1 MSTLFDYIPRGLTG
15 IYKIT
20 NSLNNKIYIGQ
31 SVDIRRRWTAHIN
44 ILNDTNKNDI
54 EKRYSI
60 HKALAKYGIENFRFE
75 IVELCDEKDLDDRE
89 IYWIDYYNS
98 YLQGYNETLGGNAVR
113 IKPEYVDIIIDLL
126 LNTNKTYEEI
136 CALTNVSKT
145 TVGRINMGDNYF
157 SPNLDY
163 PLRKTER
170 PVLQYDMCGTLLH
183 EYASAT
189 EASVKT
195 GISRRDI
202 CDVCLNFR
210 SNRISSGGYQWRFK
224 EDANV
229 MINRLPKNK
238 KRVGKYD
245 KNGDLLKIFNSAAE
259 AANEESVHRDHIS
272 RVCRGERKSL
282 HGYVWKY
289 IDEDM

>member
-1 MSTLFDYIPRGLTG
+1 M
-15 IYKIT
+15 
-20 NSLNNKIYIGQ
+20 
-31 SVDIRRRWTAHIN
+31 
-44 ILNDTNKNDI
+44 
-54 EKRYSI
+54 
-60 HKALAKYGIENFRFE
+60 AKYGIENFRFE

-126 LNTNKTYEEI
+126 LNTDKTYEEI

-145 TVGRINMGDNYF
+145 TVGRINMGNNYF

-202 CDVCLNFR
+202 CDVCLNFK
-210 SNRISSGGYQWRFK
+210 SNRISSGGYQ
-224 EDANV
+224 
-229 MINRLPKNK
+229 
-238 KRVGKYD
+238 
-245 KNGDLLKIFNSAAE
+245 
-259 AANEESVHRDHIS
+259 
-272 RVCRGERKSL
+272 
-282 HGYVWKY
+282 
-289 IDEDM
+289 